1 MPILFKAY
9 GKWSSSW
16 LMFVFDPNLLE
27 HIDKL
32 SVIGGPLAI
41 TYTRDSLVEEPNLLS
56 VPGVL
61 NNFAAF
67 LALAE

>member
-1 MPILFKAY
+1 
-9 GKWSSSW
+9 
-16 LMFVFDPNLLE
+16 MFVFDPNLLE